1 MQMADEIGG
10 RAVATADRQYF
21 QDFEMSNPNPFS
33 QGFGQSY
40 SQSYSQTTTAGA
52 TPAAQPGQPASGGDL
67 VKDVTTASFR
77 QDVISESMQQP
88 VLVDFWAPWC
98 GPCKQLAPV
107 IEKAVKAAGGK
118 VKLVKMNIDEHP
130 QIAGQL
136 GIQSIPAVIA
146 FSKGQPV
153 DGFVGAVS
161 EGEIKKVIERLAGPV
176 GPSPV
181 EEMIAAAAEAVETG
195 DAAGAA
201 ELYGAVLAQE
211 PDNATALAG
220 FAKLQLDMGAIE
232 QAKRILDTVPAD
244 KANDPAVAGVRA
256 AIDLAEQASALGDL
270 AELAQAVEADPKNHQ
285 ARIDLAVALNVRNKR
300 DEAVD
305 ALIASIKLDRK
316 WNEEA
321 ARKQLLQFFE
331 AWGPMD
337 DASIAGRR
345 KLSGVLFS

>member
-1 MQMADEIGG
+1 M
-10 RAVATADRQYF
+10 
-21 QDFEMSNPNPFS
+21 
-33 QGFGQSY
+33 
-40 SQSYSQTTTAGA
+40 TTAGTGA
-52 TPAAQPGQPASGGDL
+52 PVSGQADDL
-67 VKDVTTASFR
+67 IRDVTTASFR
-77 QDVISESMQQP
+77 ADVISESMKQP

-107 IEKAVKAAGGK
+107 LEKAVKAAGGK

-153 DGFVGAVS
+153 DGFVGAVA

-181 EEMIAAAAEAVETG
+181 EEMIAAAAQAVEAG
-195 DAAGAA
+195 DAASAA
-201 ELYGAVLAQE
+201 ELYGAVLAHE
-211 PDNATALAG
+211 PENVAAIAG
-220 FAKLQLDMGAIE
+220 MAKLQLDMGALE
-232 QAKRILDTVPAD
+232 QAQRILDTVPAA
-244 KANDPAVAGVRA
+244 KANDPAVAAVRA
-256 AIDLAEQASALGDL
+256 AIDIAEQASAVGDLGDL
-270 AELAQAVEADPKNHQ
+270 VKAVEADPKNHQ
-285 ARIDLAVALNVRNKR
+285 ARIDLAVALNARGKR
-300 DEAVD
+300 EEAIDQLV
-305 ALIASIKLDRK
+305 ASIKADRK

-337 DASIAGRR
+337 EMSILGRR